1 MNKRILT
8 VAVAALALSACSKNE
23 TVEVAGNQAI
33 KFGNAFV
40 NNSTRA
46 VSASITEDNF
56 AKFYVFGDYENSGT
70 WVDVFNNV
78 EVTGTNAGG
87 DNEQWTPTQEAYW
100 QANKSY
106 NFGAYANGTAQAKPE
121 SGVSFNPGTYTLNFT
136 GYEAGENDL
145 VAAVATNQSWNGTDA
160 EGPLVPLTFK
170 HLLSKVRFT
179 FTTKAVDTY
188 TIKVSDLTFTAT
200 KTGASCKY
208 NGTIIEKWSGTSAAY
223 EYDDIADYAL
233 SASEIEDGA
242 ENFTEMFVIPQA
254 NEDLTVEFTV
264 SVYDGSSSETAL
276 YEKNFTASLEYGENS
291 KEWQPGYSYNY
302 KAMINPDDV
311 ADENKAPVILFTVT
325 SVEGWTEADATLPWV
340 TE

>member
-40 NNSTRA
+40 NNNTRA
-46 VSASITEDNF
+46 VNDPITAANF
-56 AKFYVFGDYENSGT
+56 AKFYVFGDYDNEVT

-78 EVTGTNAGG
+78 GVSGTAGSAG
-87 DNEQWTPTQEAYW
+87 TENNQWTPDQTAYW

-106 NFGAYANGTAQAKPE
+106 NFGAYANGTAKLE
-121 SGVSFNPGTYTLNFT
+121 SGVSFDPATYTLSFT

-145 VAAVATNQSWNGTDA
+145 VAAVATNQSWNGTDT

-179 FTTKAVDTY
+179 FTTEAVDTY
-188 TIKVSDLTFTAT
+188 TIKVSDLMFTAT
-200 KTGASCKY
+200 KTGASCTY
-208 NGTIIEKWSGTSAAY
+208 NGTAIGTWSGNQDAY
-223 EYDDIADYAL
+223 KYEDIADYAL
-233 SASEIEDGA
+233 STSEIEEGA

-254 NEDLTVEFTV
+254 NTLTVSFKV
-264 SVYDGSSSETAL
+264 SVYDGSSSEKPL
-276 YEKNFTASLEYGENS
+276 YEREFTASLEYGEDS

-302 KAMINPDDV
+302 TAMINPDDV